1 MIDEEE
7 IIEKQMIGKSIITLD
22 LINSSNEQ
30 INSFESKLSNTN
42 MEMLEIIEKENNEME
57 EIKTKI
63 NSYHFF
69 MESNEKYLND
79 LQKILVK

>member
-1 MIDEEE
+1 
-7 IIEKQMIGKSIITLD
+7 MIGKSIITLD

>member
-1 MIDEEE
+1 
-7 IIEKQMIGKSIITLD
+7 
-22 LINSSNEQ
+22 
-30 INSFESKLSNTN
+30 